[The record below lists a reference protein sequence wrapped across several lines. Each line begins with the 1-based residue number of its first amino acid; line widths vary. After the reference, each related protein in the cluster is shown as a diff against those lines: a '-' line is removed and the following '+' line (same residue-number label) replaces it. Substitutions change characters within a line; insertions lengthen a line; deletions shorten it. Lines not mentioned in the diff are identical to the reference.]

1 MAEIDL
7 EQLKTW
13 VGRSTQTGDTVTPRM
28 VEEFRATFE
37 PWLAPVADPGHAP
50 LAMQWCLAPG
60 MAGMS
65 SLSPDG
71 LPTGTGF
78 VPAVDLPRRMWAGGA
93 ITSFGP
99 LPVGVPVVRRSTI
112 ADVALKTGRTGQLLF
127 VSTDH
132 DYLAGGELVIRDRQD
147 AVYREAASE
156 AEAAAPPPAASAPEP
171 ADTSWTIEPSAVLL
185 FRYSAMTFNSHRI
198 HYDRPYAMGAE
209 GYGGLIVHGPLQGSL
224 AFNLAAVIG
233 GRAPDRFAYRN
244 LSPLTDDGPFQVK
257 GRREA
262 DGSVAIWTEHASGRT
277 CLRGVATWTSA

>member
-1 MAEIDL
+1 MAEIDIAP
-7 EQLKTW
+7 LKAW
-13 VGRSTQTGDTVTPRM
+13 IGRAAEAGDTVTLRM

-37 PWLAPVADPGHAP
+37 PWLAPTAAADHAP

-60 MAGMS
+60 TAGMAD
-65 SLSPDG
+65 LSPDG

-78 VPAVDLPRRMWAGGA
+78 VPAVGLPRRMWAGGA
-93 ITSFGP
+93 ITTFGP

-112 ADVALKTGRTGQLLF
+112 ADVALKSGRTGQLLF

-132 DYLAGGELVIRDRQD
+132 DYLVGGQLVIRDRQD
-147 AVYREAASE
+147 AVYREAAGENE
-156 AEAAAPPPAASAPEP
+156 AAAAPPPPSAPEP
-171 ADTSWTIEPSAVLL
+171 ADTAWSIEPSAVLL

-198 HYDRPYAMGAE
+198 HYDRPYAMGVE

-262 DGSVAIWTEHASGRT
+262 DGSVAIWTEHHTGRA
-277 CLRGVATWTSA
+277 CLRGVATWA

>member
-1 MAEIDL
+1 MAEIDIDH
-7 EQLKTW
+7 LKTW
-13 VGRSTQTGDTVTPRM
+13 IGRSTESGDTVTPRM

-37 PWLAPVADPGHAP
+37 PYLAPVAGPGHAL

-60 MAGMS
+60 TAGMA

-78 VPAVDLPRRMWAGGA
+78 MPTVPLPRRMWAGGE
-93 ITSFGP
+93 ITTFGP

-132 DYLAGGELVIRDRQD
+132 DYLVDGRLVLRDRQD
-147 AVYREAASE
+147 AVYREAARE
-156 AEAAAPPPAASAPEP
+156 AEAATVPPRPTAPEP
-171 ADTSWTIEPSAVLL
+171 TDTAWTIEPSAVLL

-198 HYDRPYAMGAE
+198 HYDRPYAVAVE
-209 GYGGLIVHGPLQGSL
+209 GYDGLIVHGPLQGSL

-257 GRREA
+257 GRPQA
-262 DGSVAIWTEHASGRT
+262 DGSVAIWTEHHTGRA
-277 CLRGVATWTSA
+277 CLRGVATWA

>member
-1 MAEIDL
+1 MAEIDID
-7 EQLKTW
+7 QLKTW
-13 VGRSTQTGDTVTPRM
+13 IGRGAETGDTVTPRM
-28 VEEFRATFE
+28 VEEFRATFD
-37 PWLAPVADPGHAP
+37 PWLAPVAEPGHAP

-60 MAGMS
+60 TAGMAG
-65 SLSPDG
+65 LGPDG
-71 LPTGTGF
+71 LPTGAGF
-78 VPAVDLPRRMWAGGA
+78 MPAVDLPRRMWAGGA
-93 ITSFGP
+93 ITTFGP
-99 LPVGVPVVRRSTI
+99 LPLGAPVVRRSTI

-132 DYLAGGELVIRDRQD
+132 DYLVGGQLAVRDRQD
-147 AVYREAASE
+147 AVYREAAGE
-156 AEAAAPPPAASAPEP
+156 AEAAAPPPPGAPEP
-171 ADTSWTIEPSAVLL
+171 ADVAWTIEPSAVLL

-198 HYDRPYAMGAE
+198 HYDRPYAMGVE

-262 DGSVAIWTEHASGRT
+262 DGSVAIWTEHHTGRA
-277 CLRGVATWTSA
+277 CLRGVATWA